1 MSDEQKYTIQNLEEY
16 IRQVEPQQRE
26 RGETWKVAIGLQQV
40 DGLTPS
46 EYLLDTA
53 KKHIDG
59 DISISEAKML
69 IDSYYKSAAGR
80 KEVENDRTEE
90 ADKVSARITEILAEK
105 TFSFTP
111 AQLTSIHR
119 RLFEGIYKQ
128 AGRIRDYNITK
139 SEWVLNGKTVYYA
152 SADTISETLDYDMGQ
167 ERAFNYA
174 NMNVDNAIS
183 HLARF
188 CANLW
193 QIHPFCEGNTRTT
206 AVFMIKYL
214 RTLGFN
220 VVNDVFAEKSWYF
233 RNALVRANY
242 CDLTQGI
249 TETTSYLENFFRSM
263 LLGEEH
269 DLRNRI
275 MHIEWNKMQD
285 LAEIQSAK
293 ENAQSAKTVEILLSK
308 CKNCTLEEMALLRIV
323 QGNPFATQKEIAA
336 QMGKSERTVK
346 TITVLLQE
354 KGVLRR
360 VNGKR
365 NGYWEIIT
373 E

>member
-1 MSDEQKYTIQNLEEY
+1 MNDEEKYTIQGLDEY
-16 IRQVEPQQRE
+16 IRQGEPLQRE
-26 RGETWKVAIGLQQV
+26 RGEVWKVAIGLQQV
-40 DGLTPS
+40 DGLRPS

-53 KKHIDG
+53 KHHIDG
-59 DISISEAKML
+59 DITIDEAKTL
-69 IDSYYKSAAGR
+69 IDSYYKSASGR

-90 ADKVSARITEILAEK
+90 ADKVSVRITEILAEK

-119 RLFEGIYKQ
+119 RLFDGIYKL

-139 SEWVLNGKTVYYA
+139 SEWVLGGRTVYYA
-152 SADTISETLDYDMGQ
+152 SADTISDTLDYDMGQ
-167 ERAFNYA
+167 ERKFDYA
-174 NMNVDNAIS
+174 GMNVDDAIR
-183 HLARF
+183 HLTRF

-220 VVNDVFAEKSWYF
+220 VVNDVFAENSWYF

-242 CDLTQGI
+242 RDLTKGI
-249 TETTSYLENFFRSM
+249 TETTIYLERFFRSM
-263 LLGEEH
+263 LLGEEY

-275 MHIEWNKMQD
+275 MHVDWNKVD
-285 LAEIQSAK
+285 DAAEV
-293 ENAQSAKTVEILLSK
+293 QSAKTSKELPPK
-308 CKNCTLEEMALLRIV
+308 CKFCTLEEVAVLRIV
-323 QGNPFATQKEIAA
+323 QQKPNATQKEIAA
-336 QMGKSERTVK
+336 EIGKSERTVK
-346 TITVLLQE
+346 TITVNLQD
-354 KGVLRR
+354 KGFLRR

-365 NGYWEIIT
+365 NGMWEIVKD
-373 E
+373 